1 MKQGEDYRIL
11 GLQDLCNEIEIELR
25 YEKGLLPAD
34 LELIGAILLNKHQG
48 ENEKLDKLSQ
58 DTLNTMKKAEALLND
73 LKLKYNL

>member
-11 GLQDLCNEIEIELR
+11 GLQDLCNEIEQNLR

-34 LELIGAILLNKHQG
+34 LELIGAILLIKHQG
-48 ENEKLDKLSQ
+48 ENEKFDKRSQ
-58 DTLNTMKKAEALLND
+58 DILNTMKETEALLNN